1 MDKYAIIVAAE
12 GATPIGGGEIIKAR
26 AEGGRQDVVLGGVA
40 EYVAK
45 EIAKRTGKDTR
56 SLVLGHLQR
65 GGSPTTFDRLLSLRF
80 GAAAVRAI
88 EAKEFGTMVALLP
101 PIIRTVPIEEAL
113 VMKRVPLDGDTVQ
126 TARDLGISF
135 GD

>member
-1 MDKYAIIVAAE
+1 M
-12 GATPIGGGEIIKAR
+12 
-26 AEGGRQDVVLGGVA
+26 LGGVA

-45 EIAKRTGKDTR
+45 EISKKMGKDTR

-65 GGSPTTFDRLLSLRF
+65 GGSPTTFDRLLALRF
-80 GAAAVRAI
+80 GAAAIRAI
-88 EAKEFGTMVALLP
+88 EDKKFGHMVALHP
-101 PIIRTVPIEEAL
+101 PHVTTVKLEEAL
-113 VMKRVPLDGDTVQ
+113 SSMKRVPLDGDTIT